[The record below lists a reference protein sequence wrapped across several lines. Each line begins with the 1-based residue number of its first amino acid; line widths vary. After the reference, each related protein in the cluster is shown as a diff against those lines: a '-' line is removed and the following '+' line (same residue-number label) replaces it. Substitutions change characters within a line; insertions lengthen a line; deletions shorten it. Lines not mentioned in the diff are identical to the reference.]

1 MSIPVGMLGM
11 ALMALP
17 FLLGSVRSV
26 SVGQRIAMGGLIGI
40 TYYLIQQ
47 ISGHLAGIMQW
58 NVVLTVLS
66 PGLLLIIAIVL
77 LKRAS

>member
-1 MSIPVGMLGM
+1 
-11 ALMALP
+11 
-17 FLLGSVRSV
+17 
-26 SVGQRIAMGGLIGI
+26 MGGLIGI

-47 ISGHLAGIMQW
+47 ISGHLAGFIRW

-66 PGLLLIIAIVL
+66 PGLLLLVIAIVL

>member
-40 TYYLIQQ
+40 TYYLAQQ